1 MKTVFEFDRD
11 DIASLIMARMAE
23 KGLLVSSGKAT
34 FQWRDVD
41 GNPVIA
47 VTLDDHEDDEDEDE
61 EEGEEIPN
69 PFDDILK
76 ALKSKRTK
84 AIKIK

>member
-11 DIASLIMARMAE
+11 DITNLILAEMAE
-23 KGLLVSSGKAT
+23 KGVLTGSGKAT
-34 FQWRDVD
+34 FEFRDVD

-47 VTLDDHEDDEDEDE
+47 VSLDDHEDDEDEDE
-61 EEGEEIPN
+61 DDGEEIPN

-76 ALKSKRTK
+76 ALKSKRAK